1 MSGTRST
8 SLESMAL
15 CVARPVLITA
25 LWCAVL
31 AIGMRFFFSRYGAVE
46 EPTHG
51 DLVGFGFSFSIT
63 GLVAA
68 SVALFVAGKRRWA
81 LEMALAAAILMAA
94 LAVVAY
100 YLLWGD
106 PWTLRS
112 RMDKW
117 SLLRLQQEADYSGKA
132 IEKFYA
138 PVGAGVGALVG
149 AISGALVVIAR
160 RRPRLARWAALGL
173 LVVCATGAVRPIV
186 FDGVIVWGMMIQWL
200 NWTGPMTG
208 EHVWATAMIFG
219 GITGAFGA
227 WLAIRVGGGS
237 RAGGVSRTAGAGIP
251 VVSGGP
257 PSADA
262 VTT

>member
-8 SLESMAL
+8 ALESIAL
-15 CVARPVLITA
+15 RVARPVLIIA

-51 DLVGFGFSFSIT
+51 DLVGFGFGFSIT

-81 LEMALAAAILMAA
+81 LEMALAAGILMAA

-100 YLLWGD
+100 HLLWGAS
-106 PWTLRS
+106 WSLRS
-112 RMDKW
+112 RMDRW
-117 SLLRLQQEADYSGKA
+117 SFLRLQQEARFSAGA
-132 IEKFYA
+132 IEYFYA

-149 AISGALVVIAR
+149 AISGALMVIAR
-160 RRPRLARWAALGL
+160 RRPRLARWTGLGL
-173 LVVCATGAVRPIV
+173 LVICATGAVRPIV
-186 FDGVIVWGMMIQWL
+186 FDGVIAWGMVMHWL
-200 NWTGPMTG
+200 YWTGPMTG

-237 RAGGVSRTAGAGIP
+237 RAGGISRAAGAGIP
-251 VVSGGP
+251 VVSARP
-257 PSADA
+257 PSA
-262 VTT
+262 VG